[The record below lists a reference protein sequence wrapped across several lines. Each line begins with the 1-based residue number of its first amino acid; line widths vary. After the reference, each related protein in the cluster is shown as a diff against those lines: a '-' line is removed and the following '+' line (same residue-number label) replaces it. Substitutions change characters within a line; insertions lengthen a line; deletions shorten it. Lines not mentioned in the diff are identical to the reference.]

1 MKLRRFLIKMLKVW
15 LGFSLLLI
23 VKHQKREKL
32 KKLLSKKKPEL
43 KDLENL
49 QSVHIEKKMKKEVS
63 KEH

>member
-1 MKLRRFLIKMLKVW
+1 MLKVW